1 MYASRVAIDRSI
13 DEKIRVVSVVHR
25 SNAQSPNRPTD
36 RPTVRR
42 RSRSDEI
49 YPLARVPSIHPF
61 RRRRRHRAPKSNLP
75 LYHTNIRVIHH
86 RHRRHHTH
94 PSSSTRAMTKIIIHH
109 KLHPTDGIFLD
120 TIPRN
125 ASRITRIK
133 HHIIIGGCV
142 PCVTTD
148 DRRIASHRVCYT
160 YLSSFARLCVANF
173 RARCAPT
180 SMSMIV
186 VQDEKFKQTHTQTRH
201 ALRNAGVLDG
211 PPPPP
216 RLNIHDSPF
225 HMSEL
230 HSFYAMDYLV

>member
-13 DEKIRVVSVVHR
+13 DEKRRVVSVVHR

-133 HHIIIGGCV
+133 HHHHHRWV
-142 PCVTTD
+142 RAVRD
-148 DRRIASHRVCYT
+148 DRRQTHRIASRMLHVPLLLRT
-160 YLSSFARLCVANF
+160 
-173 RARCAPT
+173 
-180 SMSMIV
+180 
-186 VQDEKFKQTHTQTRH
+186 
-201 ALRNAGVLDG
+201 ALRRKLPREMRTNLDVDDCCS
-211 PPPPP
+211 
-216 RLNIHDSPF
+216 R
-225 HMSEL
+225 
-230 HSFYAMDYLV
+230 